1 MLLFCLFFFS
11 EDENRASVFLLLI
24 LLKISHIFVVNQLL
38 KRKNGVSF
46 ATLPGLFLLVRR
58 VRRRDCRLVRNERF
72 ATSRRFS
79 GWQRREQCEDCKE
92 EKVKRELETL
102 KEGLIGGGETSSRR
116 RLE

>member
-58 VRRRDCRLVRNERF
+58 VRRRDCRLVRND
-72 ATSRRFS
+72 SRLRVVS
-79 GWQRREQCEDCKE
+79 AGGSDESSAKTA
-92 EKVKRELETL
+92 KKKR
-102 KEGLIGGGETSSRR
+102 
-116 RLE
+116 